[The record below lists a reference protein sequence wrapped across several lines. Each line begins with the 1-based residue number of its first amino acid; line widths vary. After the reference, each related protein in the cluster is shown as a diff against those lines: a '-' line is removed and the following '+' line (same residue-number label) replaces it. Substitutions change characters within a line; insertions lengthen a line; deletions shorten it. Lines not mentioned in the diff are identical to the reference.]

1 MRFILTP
8 HVPAFPP
15 CVSFGAPRN
24 CLGLLLRGG
33 VLDRPAGGGTGAPQ
47 TCEEGDMPAL
57 IEKVPGFK
65 KHIRVFIVHTLA
77 TTFQDS
83 TRENME
89 QCLDLVS
96 EREGQLP
103 K

>member
-1 MRFILTP
+1 
-8 HVPAFPP
+8 
-15 CVSFGAPRN
+15 
-24 CLGLLLRGG
+24 
-33 VLDRPAGGGTGAPQ
+33 
-47 TCEEGDMPAL
+47 MPAL

-65 KHIRVFIVHTLA
+65 KHVRVFIVHTLA

-96 EREGQLP
+96 ARAGRHLRIFACGGEGGCCLFWLGAVLILLLSAPDRTCSRQQQR
-103 K
+103 